1 MDAPFWGV
9 LGQWGP
15 DALAWSLLAA
25 IFWAILAG
33 RLKTRRDHEDRV
45 TDLKE
50 RIQQI
55 AEERDGWKSAH
66 ETSEGTR
73 RIMAEQVEKLIA
85 MGTLT
90 NEMLTSIKGQA
101 KE

>member
-1 MDAPFWGV
+1 MVGLLGAFV
-9 LGQWGP
+9 L
-15 DALAWSLLAA
+15 ALLS
-25 IFWAILAG
+25 G

-55 AEERDGWKSAH
+55 AEERDGWRQAH

-73 RIMAEQVEKLIA
+73 RIMAEQLDKLLAGQTVIERFLA
-85 MGTLT
+85 SL
-90 NEMLTSIKGQA
+90 KGEA
-101 KE
+101 NDS